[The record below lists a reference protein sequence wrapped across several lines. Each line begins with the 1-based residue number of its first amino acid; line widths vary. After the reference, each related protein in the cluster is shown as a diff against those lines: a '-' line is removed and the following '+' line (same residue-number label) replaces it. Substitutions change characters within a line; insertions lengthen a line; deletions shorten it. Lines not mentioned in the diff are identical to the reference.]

1 MATQLKGWTGPGW
14 VTTALTVAIT
24 VIVTGASLLS
34 SPPVQAVHVAP
45 APFELDGDPTKVGML
60 DDWNSV
66 FELPSPYPT
75 PRGTPV
81 VGAGETFVVDGANL
95 PGGKE
100 TSAWNG
106 SNKDIDLI
114 STWEYKSAKVV
125 PDKDNIT
132 NAYAK
137 AYSVDHDGN
146 PATPNHL
153 WIYFGADRY
162 ANNGD
167 AALGFWFFRN
177 NVALAPNG
185 QFSGEHAVGDVLV
198 QVDFV
203 SGGKSS
209 EVQIFEWVGSG
220 GDFGALEEIQFGASN
235 GAEVCTSADDACAI
249 TNEMATDSPWAYS
262 PKAGSEDVFP
272 AESFFEAAIDVTA
285 LIGEV
290 CFSSFMA
297 ETRSS
302 HSETAEL
309 KDFALGDFD
318 LCSIDVEKVCVA
330 DSQIVNPADETFTT
344 THMVTITNDG
354 FGGSLYN
361 VELSDTLT
369 TADKTCEIKSIVSS
383 PGGATGLSG
392 VGFVFDDASDSV
404 QVAESLSGTVTV
416 ELECTTP
423 DNPFRNAVAVKS
435 SSFQG
440 APQDVTDSDTET
452 TEEAGVCEADLNVG
466 LALNKWC
473 QGDDGGTSNP
483 NPYYGDGTAN
493 AENPLELS
501 VFLKPPNYVPEVCV
515 DIELSNTSSN
525 QRMVIDTLADSDL
538 GNLLP
543 MGGLT
548 LNPLGTAGDKYSVS
562 RCYTPTAPD
571 GADGSPINPALAMYT
586 DSVSA
591 TGHGKLDNAPASAGP
606 VTATCGLCPTCDC
619 PPQD

>member
-1 MATQLKGWTGPGW
+1 MATQHKGWTGPGW
-14 VTTALTVAIT
+14 ITAALTLAIT
-24 VIVTGASLLS
+24 TIVSGAALLS
-34 SPPVQAVHVAP
+34 SPAVQAVHASP
-45 APFELDGDPTKVGML
+45 APFELDGDPTKTGAL
-60 DDWNSV
+60 ADWNNI
-66 FELPSPYPT
+66 FGLPTPYPT
-75 PRGTPV
+75 PRGVPV
-81 VGAGETFVVDGANL
+81 AGGGATFVVDGATL

-100 TSAWNG
+100 ASTWSG
-106 SNKDIDLI
+106 SNKDIDLV
-114 STWEYKSAKVV
+114 STWEYKSAKVT

-137 AYSVDHDGN
+137 AYGVDHDGD
-146 PATPNHL
+146 PETPNHL
-153 WIYFGADRY
+153 WLYFGADRY
-162 ANNGD
+162 SNNGD

-177 NVALAPNG
+177 DVGLAPDG
-185 QFSGEHAVGDVLV
+185 KFSGEHAIGDILV

-209 EVQIFEWVGSG
+209 EVQIFSWVGSG
-220 GDFGALEEIQFGASN
+220 GSHGALQELAFAASN
-235 GAEVCTSADDACAI
+235 GVEVCTTGDTACAI
-249 TNEMATDSPWAYS
+249 TNQIATDSPWAYS
-262 PKAGSEDVFP
+262 PKSGSENVFP
-272 AESFFEAAIDVTA
+272 LESFFEAGIDVTA
-285 LIGEV
+285 LIGQV

-309 KDFALGDFD
+309 KDFALGDFN

-330 DSQIVNPADETFTT
+330 DSQVVNAADETFTT
-344 THMVTITNDG
+344 THLVAIANDG
-354 FGGSLYN
+354 FGSTLYD
-361 VELSDTLT
+361 VELSDTL
-369 TADKTCEIKSIVSS
+369 ASASKTCEIKSIASS
-383 PGGATGLSG
+383 PGGATGIAG
-392 VGFVFDDASDSV
+392 VGFVFDSASDSV
-404 QVAESLSGTVTV
+404 EVADTLTGTLTV
-416 ELECTTP
+416 ELECTAP
-423 DNPFRNAVAVKS
+423 DNPFRNAVAVKA
-435 SSFQG
+435 SSFPG
-440 APQDVTDSDTET
+440 SPQDVTDSDTET

-483 NPYYGDGTAN
+483 NPYFGDGDAN

-501 VFLKPPNYVPEVCV
+501 VFLKPPLYTPEVCV

-525 QRMVIDTLADSDL
+525 QRMVIDTLVDSDL

-562 RCYTPTAPD
+562 RCYTPTGPD
-571 GADGSPINPALAMYT
+571 GADGSPVNPALAMYT

-606 VTATCGLCPTCDC
+606 ITATCGLCPTCEC
-619 PPQD
+619 PP